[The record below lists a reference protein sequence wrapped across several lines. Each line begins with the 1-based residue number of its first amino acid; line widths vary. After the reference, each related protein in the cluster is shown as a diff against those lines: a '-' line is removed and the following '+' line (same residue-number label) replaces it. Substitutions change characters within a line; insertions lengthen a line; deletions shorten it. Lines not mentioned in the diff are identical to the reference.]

1 MFWVSLLFSRT
12 VESISVDLKNLKVEV
27 KFEVQLMILWKFEGQ

>member
-27 KFEVQLMILWKFEGQ
+27 KFVVQLMILWKFEGQ